1 MIPALNE
8 EAFIEAC
15 LRSLIAQ
22 DFPHERLEV
31 IVADGGSTDR
41 TRAII
46 GGLAT
51 EAPFGLRVVENP
63 QRTTP
68 NGLNAGVAQARG
80 DVIIILGAHSLASP
94 TFVSASVEALRETGA
109 AAAGGPIETRGDGLI
124 AEAVAAALS
133 HPFGVGDA
141 RFRFSK
147 TPGYVDT
154 IAFAAYRRECFDVLG
169 GFDVTRDKAEDD
181 FFNYCVRRAGGRLY
195 LTPAV
200 SSVYFA
206 RSSFRSVAR
215 QYFGYGQAKGRALMA
230 EPGSVRPRHFAP
242 LLAVLGGGAILLAAP
257 WSARARLL
265 AVAGTAGYAAA
276 ATFFGQ
282 RATSRKGDARLWPLT
297 AATFPILHA
306 SYGLGTLLGILR
318 SRRPRR

>member
-1 MIPALNE
+1 ME
-8 EAFIEAC
+8 GC

-22 DFPHERLEV
+22 DYPHNRLEV
-31 IVADGGSTDR
+31 LVADGGSTDS

-46 GGLAT
+46 GELAT
-51 EAPFGLRVVENP
+51 EAPFDLRVVENP

-68 NGLNAGVAQARG
+68 HGLNAGVAEARG

-94 TFVSASVEALRETGA
+94 TFVSASVEALRDTGA

-147 TPGYVDT
+147 TAGYVDT

-169 GFDVTRDKAEDD
+169 GFDINRDKAEDD
-181 FFNYCVRRAGGRLY
+181 FFNYCIRREGGKLF
-195 LTPAV
+195 LTPSVA
-200 SSVYFA
+200 SVYFA

-215 QYFGYGQAKGRALMA
+215 QYFGYGQAKGRALMD

-242 LLAVLGGGAILLAAP
+242 LLAVLGGIAILLAAP
-257 WSARARLL
+257 WSVRVRVL
-265 AVAGTAGYAAA
+265 AGVCAATYAAA
-276 ATFFGQ
+276 ATVFG
-282 RATSRKGDARLWPLT
+282 RHATSQKGDARLWPLT
-297 AATFPILHA
+297 AATFPVLHA

-318 SRRPRR
+318 SRPRR